1 MKEQTARSTRM
12 SRSELTF
19 FGWSK
24 FGQEIYL
31 YDSPTHDIKYVHE
44 KVDGNLSEPLDG
56 DKLADSIY
64 YDMSDA
70 YQEIAKAYLEKNGY
84 DYYEEADSERWMPFE
99 MATMTIPEADLPKQ
113 EDGESC
119 LDMMRRW
126 VNGEMTDYEE
136 IELVNS
142 LTQQQIIKGGSH
154 K

>member
-1 MKEQTARSTRM
+1 M
-12 SRSELTF
+12 SKNKLAF

-24 FGQEIYL
+24 YGQEIYL
-31 YDSPTHDIKYVHE
+31 YDSSTHYIKFVHE

-56 DKLADSIY
+56 DELAESIY

-84 DYYEEADSERWMPFE
+84 DYCRVDDDWRWMPME
-99 MATMTIPEADLPKQ
+99 MATTTIPEADLPQ
-113 EDGESC
+113 PDEGETHF
-119 LDMMRRW
+119 DMLRRW
-126 VNGEMTDYEE
+126 TKEGMTDYEE

-142 LTQQQIIKGGSH
+142 LTQQQIIKGGL